1 MNLLDTTLRDGG
13 NVVGHGFSKELTIS
27 MIEGLIK
34 AGIYEIE
41 YGNCKGLGAYEQENA
56 TKALT
61 DDEYLALA
69 APYCKKAHLGMFIL
83 AKRAKAEKV
92 EAAAKAGLNFV
103 RVGNNAGSGKKSLN
117 AVKMVKDAGLVCR
130 YSLMKSYL
138 LTPAALAN
146 EAKLLEEAGVDKIT
160 IMDSA
165 GTMFPD
171 EAAEYVKALKGVV
184 SIPVGFHGHSNLG
197 LSQANALAAVGAG
210 ADEIDCGLLGMARS
224 AGNCATE
231 LAVATLKRK
240 GLLVD
245 VDFYSLL
252 HYLEDELIP
261 AMAAYHYHVAVDPVS
276 LLMGFYGCHS
286 SILPLLRAAA
296 ESKHVP
302 LYQLIE
308 RVSAQ
313 DRNSPGKDFID
324 SVAEQIKS
332 EM

>member
-13 NVVGHGFSKELTIS
+13 NVVGHGFSKELTVS
-27 MIEGLIK
+27 MIEGLMR

-61 DDEYLALA
+61 DEEYLAIA
-69 APYCKKAHLGMFIL
+69 EPYCKTAHLGMFVG
-83 AKRAKAEKV
+83 AKRAKVEKIQ
-92 EAAAKAGLNFV
+92 AAADAGLNFI
-103 RVGNNAGSGKKSLN
+103 RVGNEAGNGKDSIA

-130 YSLMKSYL
+130 YALMKGYL
-138 LTPAALAN
+138 LAPAELAK
-146 EAKLLEEAGVDKIT
+146 EAKMLEEAGVDKIT

-171 EAAEYVKALKGVV
+171 ETTEYVKALKETIL
-184 SIPVGFHGHSNLG
+184 IPVGFHGHSNLG
-197 LSQANALAAVGAG
+197 LSQANALAAVAAG
-210 ADEIDCGLLGMARS
+210 ADEVDCGLLGMARS

-240 GLLVD
+240 GLLDEVNL
-245 VDFYSLL
+245 YSLL

-261 AMAAYHYHVAVDPVS
+261 AMEAYHYHVAVDPVS

-286 SILPLLRAAA
+286 SAIPLLRAAA
-296 ESKHVP
+296 ESKKVSI
-302 LYQLIE
+302 YQLIE

-313 DRNSPGKDFID
+313 DRKAPGKELID
-324 SVAEQIKS
+324 TVAEELRKEI
-332 EM
+332 